1 MENKKDMD
9 KTNYAGRF
17 ILLIVAVL
25 LATLIAYVFNLA
37 MLDKLNIYQTD
48 LIKEIGFV
56 VSVFESIA
64 LMYLVVYRVT
74 KGQM

>member
-1 MENKKDMD
+1 MD
-9 KTNYAGRF
+9 KTNYAGRY
-17 ILLIVAVL
+17 ILLILSVL
-25 LATLIAYVFNLA
+25 LTTAIAYVFNLA

-48 LIKEIGFV
+48 SIKEIGFV

-74 KGQM
+74 KGKM